1 MCCCC
6 CFNKKQRAASRAAQ
20 TPPKHRRNGEGTR
33 RGHFLG
39 REFFLLEPLLSKSH
53 NTNVFYGMRRPG
65 LISSR
70 EVLTG
75 RTGCSR
81 SIRRPHCP
89 TGWVCTASGLL
100 GVPVCEQGDP
110 PGKSYPHRKDP
121 FRNTGSVPFAQ
132 SQKQTRK
139 RRTIV
144 HDTGD
149 PPSSCPLKT
158 SPFLAEVRIHTR
170 WTEST
175 FASLRGFRVGN
186 SNVESPSH

>member
-39 REFFLLEPLLSKSH
+39 REFFLLEPLPSKSH
-53 NTNVFYGMRRPG
+53 NTNVFYGMRCPG

-89 TGWVCTASGLL
+89 TGWVCTASALL

-110 PGKSYPHRKDP
+110 PGKSLCTPEGSLQKHRQCP
-121 FRNTGSVPFAQ
+121 FCPVTETNQETQNSSSRHWG
-132 SQKQTRK
+132 
-139 RRTIV
+139 
-144 HDTGD
+144 
-149 PPSSCPLKT
+149 PSFLLSFEDAPL
-158 SPFLAEVRIHTR
+158 L
-170 WTEST
+170 
-175 FASLRGFRVGN
+175 G
-186 SNVESPSH
+186 